1 MINRLRIQNFKA
13 WKDTSEFDLKPI
25 TLFFGSNSSGK
36 SSLIHFLLM
45 LKLTAESSVRDA
57 VFQTGGPD
65 SPLDLGNFSDLLHRR
80 DVRNALEFALDWT
93 PHEKRGLPH
102 GFLDEK
108 GTPQLRLESKMRF
121 HGEASVAC
129 PTVEKLTYAASRD
142 AHSSAYVRMERKP
155 SGHYSAT
162 AAPEALEPR
171 HGKRI
176 LLSTPPTKF
185 YGFPDDFTLE
195 FKNADYV
202 RALNFAVEQ
211 LASRILYLG
220 PIRKRPSR
228 LYHWSETKQH
238 SVGYEGEMTV
248 GALLANANRGFSM
261 SADGPLTPMHHHVA
275 AALQAMGLIHS
286 FKVDALNTSL
296 RLYEVK
302 VKTHETATEVNLP
315 DVGFG
320 ISQVLPVL
328 VQCFSAPENSILLI
342 EQPELHLHPKA
353 QAGLA
358 NVLASVVRGFENGR
372 PRNIQLIIETHSE
385 HLLRRF
391 QRLIAEDRVNQDQVA
406 CYNVQQQDGQSH
418 MDPLSV
424 TDQGYIQNWP
434 QDFFGDT
441 MGEVLA
447 HRRAAMRKHERAK
460 SIRSSGKKTGK

>member
-1 MINRLRIQNFKA
+1 M
-13 WKDTSEFDLKPI
+13 
-25 TLFFGSNSSGK
+25 
-36 SSLIHFLLM
+36 
-45 LKLTAESSVRDA
+45 
-57 VFQTGGPD
+57 
-65 SPLDLGNFSDLLHRR
+65 GNFSDLLHRR

-93 PHEKRGLPH
+93 PHEKRGLPT
-102 GFLDEK
+102 GFLDDN
-108 GTPQLRLESKMRF
+108 GIPRLRLESKMRF
-121 HGEASVAC
+121 HGEATSAC
-129 PTVEKLTYAASRD
+129 PVVEKLTYAAGRD
-142 AHSSAYVRMERKP
+142 AHSGAYVRMERKGKGVYA
-155 SGHYSAT
+155 SN
-162 AAPEALEPR
+162 AAPDTLVPR
-171 HGKRI
+171 HGKKV

-195 FKNADYV
+195 YQNADYV

-211 LASRILYLG
+211 LASRISYLG

-228 LYHWSETKQH
+228 LYHWSETKLH

-248 GALLANANRGFSM
+248 GALLANATRGFSL

-302 VKTHETATEVNLP
+302 VKTSEFSTEVNLP

-391 QRLIAEDRVNQDQVA
+391 QRLIAEDRVDSDQVA
-406 CYNVQQQDGQSH
+406 CYNVFQENAEAKIN
-418 MDPLSV
+418 PLQV
-424 TDQGYIQNWP
+424 TGQGYIENWP
-434 QDFFGDT
+434 QDFFGDA
-441 MGEVLA
+441 MGEAIA
-447 HRRAAMRKHERAK
+447 HRRAAMRKHQRTGPIPAPTRKK
-460 SIRSSGKKTGK
+460 SRK